1 MQTGFRDGSGNFPVG
16 AGSFLQCAET
26 RQCIPCACRIQLF
39 LKDKVKIIIK
49 DNGSGF
55 DVDRMENTISNGTH
69 FGLMGMRERVELLEG
84 GVEIQSSKEAGTK
97 LTIIIPT
104 NTDSKEET

>member
-1 MQTGFRDGSGNFPVG
+1 MEAAIFRLVQEAFSNVLKHANASHVHVEF
-16 AGSFLQCAET
+16 S
-26 RQCIPCACRIQLF
+26 F